1 MFRKLSNL
9 IFVMLI
15 LCLVVSCENG
25 DTTQSYVL
33 PDLTGVSSE
42 DAENL
47 LDDTYLTFNIL
58 FEENDDI
65 EDGYFVRY
73 QEGYSIG
80 DVISTDV
87 EISVY
92 FSINY
97 PELPDLSGYS
107 KSEIISA
114 LDTLGISYVIA
125 YETSSEIAEDDF
137 IRYDGNEIGDTVT
150 SSDEVVVLVATS
162 KLVLPDLSGLNQLE
176 IYQAL
181 RALDIEF
188 SIDVI
193 TDNTVAD
200 QTFSSYG
207 DDLVVGDLV
216 DTDFVVTVY
225 IGLNSA
231 QLPDVS
237 NMVKRQIENLLED
250 ENILFDFEYVVNDDY
265 PEDTFAGYKDH
276 EIGDFYEE
284 GIITVQLYKNTF
296 TDNDASLIFSKY
308 IDGLDGTSDQAVE
321 IYNPTDSTIN
331 LSNYYVAIY
340 SNGSF
345 EESSRVVL
353 GNVDLLPGETYV
365 IGNFYANGNLLV
377 KADLSSKELVFDGN
391 DTIQLCYENGTFID
405 TIYNLGDRDFT
416 LDNAVFI
423 RLADVVKGTREFIFS
438 EWSGFVPDYYDM
450 VGIHPVEI
458 PTEISIE
465 IITRN
470 FSNPLGGM
478 DLVELYSVTDGDTAK
493 FTPGFTD
500 NSVRFLGVDT
510 PETYPYVDEWGLEAK
525 AYTKLVLEN
534 ALRIYVQ
541 SDPDSG
547 FTETFGRYLGLIWC
561 DMGEEGITIDILSS
575 TGEVMRTEHL
585 TGWILLN
592 YHLVLNGYSHNY
604 YGSDSSMVF
613 DNKYLVRW
621 FQEAEKYASEHGL
634 GVHE

>member
-73 QEGYSIG
+73 QDGYSIG

-97 PELPDLSGYS
+97 PELPDLFGYS

-296 TDNDASLIFSKY
+296 TDNDTSLIFSKY

-321 IYNPTDSTIN
+321 IYNPTESTIN